1 MGGAVIEA
9 YLIIFTLASAL
20 IGGLNHQYIAAV
32 PTMQECYDS
41 IDHAAV
47 TQPGGGWHTAVVML
61 CVPAGQQP
69 AQQTG
74 G

>member
-1 MGGAVIEA
+1 MEA

-20 IGGLNHQYIAAV
+20 IGGLNHQYSAAMT
-32 PTMQECYDS
+32 TMQDCYDS

-47 TQPGGGWHTAVVML
+47 TQPDGGGHTAVVML

-69 AQQTG
+69 AQQPG